1 MKSSILNLSLYLFIL
16 CFTITSCKKRGCTDP
31 CAINYNAEAVKD
43 NGSCEY
49 TSNCPYETINT
60 SFTELDI
67 GAANNCDLF
76 VMNIDE
82 DTDSL
87 NIDLNCDGVNDISI
101 FGQSEYFWTS
111 DDINSDVI
119 FNSSKLSISTL
130 HSNVFILLDST
141 TDSTFTYHNID
152 TNDFHITNLSSVS
165 SNQVI
170 GSVFSS
176 IAENSYVSNIDS
188 TDILTED
195 DTRWT
200 FSNPLSNQASQIIR
214 SHYHRTEIISYEF
227 FGNGYS
233 YDEIVIDEYE
243 RGIIP
248 NQKASCIPF
257 KFINDEN
264 HVKLG
269 YLKVVPRLST
279 GLMTGGP
286 GMSFEVS
293 SWAIQR

>member
-1 MKSSILNLSLYLFIL
+1 MKYRILNLSLCFFIL
-16 CFTITSCKKRGCTDP
+16 SFTIISCKKRGCTDP

-49 TSNCPYETINT
+49 SSNCPYETINT
-60 SFTELDI
+60 SYSELDL
-67 GAANNCDLF
+67 GDANNCDLF

-82 DTDSL
+82 ELDSL
-87 NIDLNCDGVNDISI
+87 NIDLNCDGVNDLSI
-101 FGQSEYFWTS
+101 FGQSEQYWVS
-111 DDINSDVI
+111 DDMNHDV
-119 FNSSKLSISTL
+119 NLLSSKLSISTL
-130 HSNVFILLDST
+130 HSNVFILSDSK
-141 TDSTFTYHNID
+141 TDSTFTYQNID

-176 IAENSYVSNIDS
+176 IEENSYVSNMDS
-188 TDILTED
+188 SNILTAED
-195 DTRWT
+195 PRWT
-200 FSNPLSNQASQIIR
+200 FTSSSSTPNAQIVR
-214 SHYHRTEIISYEF
+214 SHYRYTTRYSTSNW
-227 FGNGYS
+227 NGYS

-248 NQKASCIPF
+248 NQKTSWIPF

-269 YLKVVPRLST
+269 YLKVVPQLVT
-279 GLMTGGP
+279 ALMTDGP
-286 GMSFEVS
+286 FMSLGVS
-293 SWAIQR
+293 SWVIQR

>member
-16 CFTITSCKKRGCTDP
+16 CFTIISCKKRGCTDP

-49 TSNCPYETINT
+49 ISNCPYEKINT
-60 SFTELDI
+60 SFTELDL

-82 DTDSL
+82 DLDSL

-176 IAENSYVSNIDS
+176 IEENSYVSNMDS
-188 TDILTED
+188 TAILTAD
-195 DTRWT
+195 DARWT
-200 FSNPLSNQASQIIR
+200 FTNPLSNQASQIVR
-214 SHYHRTEIISYEF
+214 SHYHHTGIISYDF

-243 RGIIP
+243 GGIIP
-248 NQKASCIPF
+248 NQKTSWIPF

-264 HVKLG
+264 QVKLG
-269 YLKVVPRLST
+269 YLKVFPRLVT

-286 GMSFEVS
+286 FMSFEVS

>member
-16 CFTITSCKKRGCTDP
+16 CFTIMSCKKRGCTDP

-49 TSNCPYETINT
+49 SSNCPYETMTT
-60 SFTELDI
+60 SFTELDL
-67 GAANNCDLF
+67 GDANNCDLF

-82 DTDSL
+82 DSDSL
-87 NIDLNCDGVNDISI
+87 NIDLNCDGVNDLNI
-101 FGQSEYFWTS
+101 FGQSEQYWVS
-111 DDINSDVI
+111 DDMNSDVTLL
-119 FNSSKLSISTL
+119 SSKLSISTL

-141 TDSTFTYHNID
+141 TDSTFTYQNID

-165 SNQVI
+165 SNQVL

-176 IAENSYVSNIDS
+176 IEENLYVSNIDS
-188 TDILTED
+188 AHILMAD
-195 DTRWT
+195 DPRWT
-200 FSNPLSNQASQIIR
+200 FTSSSSTPNSQIVR
-214 SHYHRTEIISYEF
+214 SHYHYATRYSTSNW
-227 FGNGYS
+227 NGYS

-248 NQKASCIPF
+248 NQKTSWIPF
-257 KFINDEN
+257 KFITNEN
-264 HVKLG
+264 HIKLG
-269 YLKVVPRLST
+269 YLKVLPRLGSD
-279 GLMTGGP
+279 LMMGF
-286 GMSFEVS
+286 MSFGVS